1 MEFENCNPADALL
14 GEVGVIEKYAR
25 ELTRDWWDVY
35 VVKHVGQDSNVL
47 YLPELFLDSLLI
59 DSYTHPKW
67 IYLFRHQAET
77 GSCPA
82 GKGERKAR

>member
-1 MEFENCNPADALL
+1 VEFENCNPADALL
-14 GEVGVIEKYAR
+14 GEGGVIGKYAG

-67 IYLFRHQAET
+67 IHLFHHQAET